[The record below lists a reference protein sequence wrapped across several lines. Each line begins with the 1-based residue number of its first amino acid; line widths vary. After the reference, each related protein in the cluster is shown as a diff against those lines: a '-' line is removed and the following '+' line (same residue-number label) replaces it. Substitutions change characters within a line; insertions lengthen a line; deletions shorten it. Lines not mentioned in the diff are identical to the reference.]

1 MTEYDN
7 TNRGAIWGNKDK
19 TKDTHPDFKGEAN
32 IDGKDYWIAA
42 WKRKEGANPKAPS
55 LSFKFEL
62 KEDPNDA
69 RDVG

>member
-32 IDGKDYWIAA
+32 IDGKDYWVAA

-62 KEDPNDA
+62 KEDSNDA